1 MISIFARMAAPMRE
15 PTFWILTALA
25 SAPRHGYDVIEE
37 AARLSGG
44 RVKLQP
50 GTLYAALDRL
60 AAEGLVEPDRA
71 EVIDGRT
78 RRYYRL
84 TSDGVSA
91 LDAETVRLRASLEAA
106 TAQLAAR
113 RRFGL
118 GPSTAGRVAW

>member
-1 MISIFARMAAPMRE
+1 MAPMRE

-25 SAPRHGYDVIEE
+25 PQPRHGYGVIQE

-44 RVKLQP
+44 RVSLQP

-60 AAEGLVEPDRA
+60 VAEGLVEPDRE

-84 TSDGVSA
+84 TSNGASA
-91 LDAETVRLRASLEAA
+91 LHAETAHLRTSLEAA

-118 GPSTAGRVAW
+118 GPATAQRVAW